1 MAESV
6 QTELSRSLEDEHE
19 PIINDFQL
27 VVATVNGTGSQT
39 ANSSILRALF
49 RMGIPVNGKNI
60 FPSNI
65 QGLPTWFT
73 IRLSKDGYTAR
84 RDTSEVLVAMNQMT
98 VMEDIQNLPPG
109 GVCFYPEEWHIREE
123 RQDIVYY
130 PFPVKALLAQTE
142 TPPNLRDYIANMAYV
157 GVLASTLGI
166 EAAEIEAALNLHFK
180 GKQKAVAQNMA
191 LVNLAYEWAQDHL
204 PKRDPYTVK
213 RMDKTKG
220 KIILDGNSAGALGAV
235 FGGVTFVAW
244 YPITPSTSL
253 VDALKEY
260 LVDLRHDPE
269 TLKPTYAVV
278 QAEDE
283 LAAIG
288 MVVGAGWA
296 GARSMTS
303 TSGPGLALMSEFSG
317 LAYLAEIPSVIW
329 DIQRVGPSTG
339 LPTRT
344 CQGDVLKAYF
354 LGTGDSKHVVLL
366 PGSLAECFE
375 FGWRAFDLADRLQT
389 LVLVLSDLDLGMN
402 LWMSDPFD
410 YPAEPIDRGK
420 ILSAEDLDRVGEF
433 ARYRDVDG
441 DGIPY
446 RTLPGTNH
454 PQAAYFTRGSG
465 HDEMAQY
472 SERPEDWEGNMLRL
486 GRKFDTAR
494 TLVPKPVVDTVRG
507 AKVGIIAYGT
517 SDPAIVEAR
526 DLLKAGG
533 VKTSYLRLRAL
544 PFDDTTTKF
553 IEKHDRVYVVENNAD
568 AQMLKLLRMEY
579 PEYATRFRSLAM
591 SNGLPLTARW
601 VSEALMQQEEE

>member
-1 MAESV
+1 
-6 QTELSRSLEDEHE
+6 
-19 PIINDFQL
+19 
-27 VVATVNGTGSQT
+27 
-39 ANSSILRALF
+39 
-49 RMGIPVNGKNI
+49 
-60 FPSNI
+60 
-65 QGLPTWFT
+65 
-73 IRLSKDGYTAR
+73 
-84 RDTSEVLVAMNQMT
+84 
-98 VMEDIQNLPPG
+98 
-109 GVCFYPEEWHIREE
+109 
-123 RQDIVYY
+123 
-130 PFPVKALLAQTE
+130 
-142 TPPNLRDYIANMAYV
+142 
-157 GVLASTLGI
+157 
-166 EAAEIEAALNLHFK
+166 
-180 GKQKAVAQNMA
+180 
-191 LVNLAYEWAQDHL
+191 
-204 PKRDPYTVK
+204 
-213 RMDKTKG
+213 MDKTKG

-260 LVDLRHDPE
+260 LLDLRHDPE

-288 MVVGAGWA
+288 MVVGAGWT

-317 LAYLAEIPSVIW
+317 MAYLAEIPSVIW

-354 LGTGDSKHVVLL
+354 LGTGDTRHVVLL

-389 LVLVLSDLDLGMN
+389 LIFVLSDLDLGMN
-402 LWMSDPFD
+402 LWMSDPFE
-410 YPAEPIDRGK
+410 YPETPMDRGK
-420 ILSAEDLDRVGEF
+420 VLTAEDLDRVGEF

-454 PQAAYFTRGSG
+454 PRAAYFTRGSG
-465 HDEMAQY
+465 HDEQAQY

-486 GRKFDTAR
+486 RRKFDTAR

-507 AKVGIIAYGT
+507 AKIGIVAYGT

-526 DLLKAGG
+526 DLLKADG

-544 PFDDTTTKF
+544 PFEETTAQF
-553 IEKHDRVYVVENNAD
+553 IEKYDHVYVVENNTD
-568 AQMLKLLRMEY
+568 AQVLGLLRMEY
-579 PEYATRFRSLAM
+579 PQYAPKLRSLAM

-601 VSEALMQQEEE
+601 VANSLVQQEEK